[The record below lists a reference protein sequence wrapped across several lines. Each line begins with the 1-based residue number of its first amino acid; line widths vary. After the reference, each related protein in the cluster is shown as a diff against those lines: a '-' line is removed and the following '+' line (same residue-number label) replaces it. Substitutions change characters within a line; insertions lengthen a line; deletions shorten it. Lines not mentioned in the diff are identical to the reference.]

1 MGMVRQWQEMFHGNR
16 HAESYMDSL
25 PDFNKLADAY
35 GIASLECSDP
45 SKLDYTIEEMLKI
58 DGPVLANILVDKNEN
73 VYPMIPA
80 GAAHNE
86 LLLGPD
92 EPWGELDKSQV

>member
-1 MGMVRQWQEMFHGNR
+1 
-16 HAESYMDSL
+16 MDAL
-25 PDFNKLADAY
+25 PDFMKLAEAY
-35 GIASLECSDP
+35 GIAGVRIEKTDD
-45 SKLDYTIEEMLKI
+45 LDAGIKKMMEI
-58 DGPVLANILVDKNEN
+58 DGPVVCEIIVDDKEN

-92 EPWGELDKSQV
+92 DGDGKPQDKNRV